1 MRPPEL
7 FAKCKA
13 EEEMLFDQDLGEQK
27 NKWIID
33 LTFGPL
39 LPEDP
44 PSLNLKFPSLD
55 MLASSSSEDIQAW
68 ASKYAFLLSSLRQAR
83 ARDQDV
89 VWLLLAKWLKQE
101 KLFTPEEILPVG
113 VLKRLTKNVRDRYR
127 HLRPSQLLYA
137 NLVEVWLPYFE
148 ALFNEYRRSNNS
160 RKKDTPAALQESGF
174 DSHAVGIVTSI
185 DRRRREPTSAAV
197 EWASRRLDVDAS
209 AVSNAHSLVFGTRRR
224 RR

>member
-68 ASKYAFLLSSLRQAR
+68 ASPT
-83 ARDQDV
+83 V
-89 VWLLLAKWLKQE
+89 V
-101 KLFTPEEILPVG
+101 
-113 VLKRLTKNVRDRYR
+113 
-127 HLRPSQLLYA
+127 
-137 NLVEVWLPYFE
+137 
-148 ALFNEYRRSNNS
+148 
-160 RKKDTPAALQESGF
+160 
-174 DSHAVGIVTSI
+174 
-185 DRRRREPTSAAV
+185 
-197 EWASRRLDVDAS
+197 
-209 AVSNAHSLVFGTRRR
+209 AVSA
-224 RR
+224 